1 MGCCFSSCY
10 SSVLVLLVFLCFS
23 SCCSS
28 VRENETLGHF
38 FVTSALI
45 SSCLEEWVRLP
56 TNQEA
61 LDSAHDTMQRT
72 GFPGIWAAL
81 DGTHLPISA
90 PADGYH
96 DYTNRKGWQSLN
108 MQALVN
114 GNGRWDAFLTSY
126 A

>member
-1 MGCCFSSCY
+1 MMLLLCHQC
-10 SSVLVLLVFLCFS
+10 SVLKS
-23 SCCSS
+23 P
-28 VRENETLGHF
+28 
-38 FVTSALI
+38 
-45 SSCLEEWVRLP
+45 CLDEWMRLH

-61 LDSAHDTMQRT
+61 LDSAHDTLQRT
-72 GFPGIWAAL
+72 GFPGAWATL

-96 DYTNRKGWQSLN
+96 DFTNRKGWQSLN

-114 GNGRWDAFLTSY
+114 GKGRCDACITYY